1 MKRID
6 RLMGITL
13 LLRSRRKL
21 TARQLA
27 QIFEVS
33 IRTVYRDIQS
43 LCRAKVPIA
52 VEEGPEGG
60 YSILKTYSL
69 PPVMFTLDEAIAL
82 FLGGR
87 FIDHLH
93 GTPFRE
99 AMRMALIKIE
109 DILSEDVKASVH
121 SLSRSILFDMKD
133 GMNNAATKETFERIN
148 EAILKRRCIQ
158 MAYRSASEGQKT
170 IRRLIR
176 PYGLVYGE
184 GIWYLIGSCHLRGVQ
199 EMFHVNRIQ
208 MVILTDRG
216 FELPDALNLKL
227 LARSLAESMK

>member
-33 IRTVYRDIQS
+33 IRTIYRDIQS
-43 LCRAKVPIA
+43 LCRAKIPIA
-52 VEEGPEGG
+52 VESGPDGG

-99 AMRMALIKIE
+99 AMKTALIKIE
-109 DILSEDVKASVH
+109 DILSEEVRLSVQL
-121 SLSRSILFDMKD
+121 LSQSVLFDMKD
-133 GMNNAATKETFERIN
+133 AASDSVTKETFERIN
-148 EAILKRRCIQ
+148 EAILKRKCIQ
-158 MAYRSASEGQKT
+158 MVYRCASEDQI
-170 IRRLIR
+170 IRRTVR
-176 PYGLVYGE
+176 PYGLVYDQGM
-184 GIWYLIGSCHLRGVQ
+184 WYLIASCHIRGGQ

-208 MVILTDRG
+208 VVALTDRH
-216 FELPDALNLKL
+216 FELPDAFNLKL
-227 LARSLAESMK
+227 LARTLAESTK